1 MDAMTR
7 ADRLRRDP
15 FGSRPRAA
23 DRREVAR
30 LRNELAATLNHAH
43 EILSRLGR
51 EIGLADRLED
61 VVNEL
66 SRRRSVIVA
75 QEREA
80 HAPTWGNDDADF

>member
-1 MDAMTR
+1 MGMT
-7 ADRLRRDP
+7 
-15 FGSRPRAA
+15 RPRAA

-51 EIGLADRLED
+51 EIGIADRIED
-61 VVNEL
+61 VADEI
-66 SRRRSVIVA
+66 SHRKSVLVA